1 MVKVPREAMFVE
13 LRDNINVINNV
24 MKVTSRVMETLI
36 YFDVIKNFKILSFD
50 MS

>member
-1 MVKVPREAMFVE
+1 
-13 LRDNINVINNV
+13 
-24 MKVTSRVMETLI
+24 VTSRVMGTLI